1 MKRFARLVATVALWF
16 MRRKWFELCERL
28 ARAYK
33 SHKDD
38 YAGCP
43 SILAQQLLISGE
55 DHRFFGHGGID
66 LIAVCRAVWRGVVF
80 RRPEGAS
87 TIEMQV
93 VRVVS
98 GRYERTLARKVKE
111 MALATLVTRAIP
123 KEALPAIYLRL
134 GYFGWRMNGFSA
146 ACRRIGRCPESL
158 TPTDTARLV
167 ARLKYPQPRE
177 ISAYRQAQIDIR
189 ARHLLR
195 LHARHRLDHTYL
207 ELVRKP
213 AYASI

>member
-1 MKRFARLVATVALWF
+1 MKGFARLVAIVALWF
-16 MRRKWFELCERL
+16 VRREWLELRERL

-38 YAGCP
+38 YTGCP
-43 SILAQQLLISGE
+43 SILARQLLISGE
-55 DHRFFGHGGID
+55 DHRFFGHSGID
-66 LIAVCRAVWRGVVF
+66 LIAVCRSVWRGVVF

-98 GRYERTLARKVKE
+98 GKYERTLARKVRE

-146 ACRRIGRCPESL
+146 ACRCIGRCPASL
-158 TPTDTARLV
+158 AQIDTARLV
-167 ARLKYPQPRE
+167 ARLKYPQPCE
-177 ISAYRQAQIDIR
+177 ISPHRRAQIDMR

-195 LHARHRLDHTYL
+195 LHASHRLDHTFL
-207 ELVRKP
+207 GLVRKP
-213 AYASI
+213 AYATI

>member
-16 MRRKWFELCERL
+16 MRREWFELCERL

-43 SILAQQLLISGE
+43 SFLAQQLLISGE